1 MPDYRAKKGDSLWSI
16 AEANKPA
23 GVSTGEY
30 WNKLKAANAGV
41 KLFSG
46 TKVKLPGY
54 PAMSTGVTRNAD
66 VAEKLA
72 RRDMLKGQKDA
83 AERGSRTGSHFR
95 QKDAPVKDATERGV
109 QKPGSHYRKPDA
121 RPLDAAERGV
131 NKPGSHY
138 RKPDVKKDAVE
149 RGSRT
154 GSHFRQKDK

>member
-1 MPDYRAKKGDSLWSI
+1 MADYTAKKGDSLWSI

-30 WNKLKAANAGV
+30 WNKLKAANSGV

-46 TKVKLPGY
+46 TKVALP
-54 PAMSTGVTRNAD
+54 AFARTTATTRNAD

-72 RRDMLKGQKDA
+72 QRDMLKGQKDA
-83 AERGSRTGSHFR
+83 TERGVQKPGSHFR
-95 QKDAPVKDATERGV
+95 KPDARPADATERGV
-109 QKPGSHYRKPDA
+109 QKPGSHYRKPDVKM
-121 RPLDAAERGV
+121 DAVERGSRT
-131 NKPGSHY
+131 GSHF
-138 RKPDVKKDAVE
+138 RKPDVKMDAVE

>member
-30 WNKLKAANAGV
+30 WTKLKAANAGV

-46 TKVKLPGY
+46 TKVRLPGA
-54 PAMSTGVTRNAD
+54 PTVSTATTRNAD
-66 VAEKLA
+66 VAEKIASRNLA
-72 RRDMLKGQKDA
+72 AGQKDA

-95 QKDAPVKDATERGV
+95 QKDAPA
-109 QKPGSHYRKPDA
+109 P
-121 RPLDAAERGV
+121 DAAERGV

-138 RKPDVKKDAVE
+138 RKPDVKMDAVE

>member
-1 MPDYRAKKGDSLWSI
+1 MADYTAKKGDSLWSI

-30 WNKLKAANAGV
+30 WNKLKAANSGV
-41 KLFSG
+41 RLFSG
-46 TKVKLPGY
+46 TKVALPAF
-54 PAMSTGVTRNAD
+54 PRTTATTRNAD

-83 AERGSRTGSHFR
+83 TERRVQKPGSHYR

-138 RKPDVKKDAVE
+138 RKPDVKLDAVE

>member
-30 WNKLKAANAGV
+30 WTKLKAANAGV

-46 TKVKLPGY
+46 TKVRLPGA
-54 PAMSTGVTRNAD
+54 PTVGTATTRNAD
-66 VAEKLA
+66 VAEKIASRNLA
-72 RRDMLKGQKDA
+72 AGQKDAVERRSRTGSHFRQKDAPAPDA

-95 QKDAPVKDATERGV
+95 KPDVKMDAVERGV
-109 QKPGSHYRKPDA
+109 QKPGSHYRKPD
-121 RPLDAAERGV
+121 
-131 NKPGSHY
+131 
-138 RKPDVKKDAVE
+138 VKMDAVE

>member
-30 WNKLKAANAGV
+30 WTKLKAANAGV

-46 TKVKLPGY
+46 TKVKLPGA
-54 PAMSTGVTRNAD
+54 PTVSTSTTRNAD

-83 AERGSRTGSHFR
+83 TERRSKTGSHF
-95 QKDAPVKDATERGV
+95 
-109 QKPGSHYRKPDA
+109 RKPDA

-138 RKPDVKKDAVE
+138 RKPDVKMDAVE